1 MAAVLLPVIMGW
13 APISIAAA
21 AGAMAMVLTGCL
33 TMEQAY
39 RSLEWKAVFLIAG
52 MFSLGIAMEQTGT
65 ARLLAE
71 GLVTRLGGLGPLAVA
86 VGLFHLGTIATQV
99 MPSAAVAVLLIP
111 LALNAASD
119 LGVSPC
125 PLVMSVA
132 IAASTGRD
140 YSPGPG

>member
-13 APISIAAA
+13 APISIAAV

-71 GLVTRLGGLGPLAVA
+71 GLVTTLGGLGPLAMV
-86 VGLFHLGTIATQV
+86 VGLFLLGTITTQV

-119 LGVSPC
+119 LGVSPY
-125 PLVMSVA
+125 PLVMSVT